1 MARNW
6 LRHHVDAQ
14 DGQVVIRKIVV
25 SPTVTSPSSVSE
37 TANGRSMTPAGPRD
51 RRTHQADARAPPE
64 PEGTVRRAASTLIGH
79 EFPAEAEDEV
89 PSTVNRRQM

>member
-25 SPTVTSPSSVSE
+25 SPTVDSPAVLTDSPGDNVSMSPQQARYMVQRAKNLRE
-37 TANGRSMTPAGPRD
+37 TRQ
-51 RRTHQADARAPPE
+51 RRTATGR
-64 PEGTVRRAASTLIGH
+64 VR
-79 EFPAEAEDEV
+79 
-89 PSTVNRRQM
+89 

>member
-37 TANGRSMTPAGPRD
+37 TANGRSMTP
-51 RRTHQADARAPPE
+51 QQARAIVERTKQMRELRQNQKERSDE
-64 PEGTVRRAASTLIGH
+64 PQAR
-79 EFPAEAEDEV
+79 
-89 PSTVNRRQM
+89 